1 MTAQPD
7 SPSPLAGLAT
17 TIDRPVVLESVATE
31 REARSQLR
39 LALRAMLRDRLAMAG
54 ILVIFFVSTVA
65 ILAPLLSP
73 WGPTEADYDVDRLA
87 PIGTPGHLLGT
98 DGQARDVLS
107 RLIWG
112 ARVSLPTAVVPV
124 MVSSVSGLVLGLFA
138 GMSARWIAESIMR
151 TQDVLF
157 AFPSVLLAIA
167 MATVMGPGMMN
178 VMLAMSIVIIPF
190 ITRVIYVETLAIRS
204 KEFIEAARAAGTP
217 TWRLLLREML
227 PNVLPPLIVYSTTNI
242 GGMIVLASG
251 LSFLGVGIQPP
262 TADWGIMTADGRTVL
277 QQAPHVATIPG
288 LAIVIVALAFNVAG
302 DGIRDALDPRRRT
315 GSV

>member
-1 MTAQPD
+1 MTARPD
-7 SPSPLAGLAT
+7 SPADRSDAALDRTAEAT
-17 TIDRPVVLESVATE
+17 AAHDQP
-31 REARSQLR
+31 RSQLR
-39 LALRAMLRDRLAMAG
+39 LALRAIRRERLAMAG
-54 ILVIFFVSTVA
+54 ILLILVVSLVA
-65 ILAPLLSP
+65 VFAPLLSP
-73 WGPTEADYDVDRLA
+73 WSPTDADYDADRLA
-87 PIGTPGHLLGT
+87 PIGTPGHPLGT

-107 RLIWG
+107 RLMWG

-124 MVSSVSGLVLGLFA
+124 IVSAVCGLVLGLLA
-138 GMSARWIAESIMR
+138 GMSGRGVAESIMR

-167 MATVMGPGMMN
+167 MATVLGPGMMN
-178 VMLAMSIVIIPF
+178 VMLAMSIVIVPF

-217 TWRLLLREML
+217 TWRLLLREVL

-315 GSV
+315 GSI